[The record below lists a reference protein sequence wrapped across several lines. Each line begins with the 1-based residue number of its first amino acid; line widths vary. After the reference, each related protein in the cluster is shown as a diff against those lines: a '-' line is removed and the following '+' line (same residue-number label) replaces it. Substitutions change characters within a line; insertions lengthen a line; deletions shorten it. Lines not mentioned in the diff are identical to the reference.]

1 MPSLVTDPPS
11 KVHFTIAKD
20 GVIQNY
26 SLIKTL
32 MMPLVEA
39 GIQRGG
45 VI

>member
-1 MPSLVTDPPS
+1 M
-11 KVHFTIAKD
+11 AKI
-20 GVIQNY
+20 GGIQNY

-39 GIQRGG
+39 GFQRGG